1 LLASSLALA
10 SAIADSGHQD
20 PVSFHHAADAAE
32 AADTAEQAA
41 NVAKRVAAHTEDVT
55 KLTASALR
63 DTRDALRQANAD
75 ERTVA
80 ELDRQAEEFDS
91 EAGTGRARSSRG
103 RRRELEEE
111 FDAEA
116 GISRGRRSG
125 SAGEEG
131 EAYGSGAR
139 PKHNVPYDSPRGI
152 DINSQIASSPNA
164 VEPFGQEEPAKVLT
178 EASVRESN
186 GMVDQIE
193 TAQGVESKRAVY
205 RALTKLRGATVASYD
220 GMARAHLKNVDS
232 YNKKH
237 KWREEH
243 PIRHLAEEEADVNV
257 WAFPKTGSRTRSKG
271 VAAAPAQAAPAY
283 DAIRIR

>member
-1 LLASSLALA
+1 MLASSLALA
-10 SAIADSGHQD
+10 SATADSGHQD
-20 PVSFHHAADAAE
+20 PVSFHHAANAAE

-55 KLTASALR
+55 KLTASALHY
-63 DTRDALRQANAD
+63 TQDALRQANAD

-80 ELDRQAEEFDS
+80 ELDRQTEEFDS
-91 EAGTGRARSSRG
+91 EAGTGRAQ
-103 RRRELEEE
+103 RRNELEEE

-125 SAGEEG
+125 SAAEEG

-139 PKHNVPYDSPRGI
+139 PSHNVPSDSPRGI

-164 VEPFGQEEPAKVLT
+164 VEPFGQEEPAKELT

-186 GMVDQIE
+186 GMVNQIE

-220 GMARAHLKNVDS
+220 GMARAHLKNVDN

-243 PIRHLAEEEADVNV
+243 PIRHLAEEEADTNV
-257 WAFPKTGSRTRSKG
+257 WAFPKTGSRTRSLG
-271 VAAAPAQAAPAY
+271 VAAAPAQAEPAY
-283 DAIRIR
+283 DAVRIR